1 MKFIFLTLLMLAI
14 LGCSPLDE
22 FSALKKL
29 NDAERVWVFAQFNV
43 PEEGGEIES
52 YYYYGEVSKPL
63 YESISNNEIGSGFI
77 LMSKVKYWG
86 DDDLIHDYDNKETS
100 GELVFR
106 IEHIATVNL
115 INTPPVAG
123 KGYEQVADKDPSSES
138 ESAQAARSSI

>member
-1 MKFIFLTLLMLAI
+1 MLSV
-14 LGCSPLDE
+14 LGCNQIDE
-22 FSALKKL
+22 VSALKSL
-29 NDAERVWVFAQFNV
+29 NDSKRVWVFAQFNV

-52 YYYYGEVSKPL
+52 YYYYGKISKAL

-77 LMSKVKYWG
+77 LMSQVKYWG
-86 DDDLIHDYDNKETS
+86 NDDLIHDYENKETS

-123 KGYEQVADKDPSSES
+123 KGYNQFEEKDLPPES
-138 ESAQAARSSI
+138 EPFQAASS